1 MLHWIQMP
9 NIGSTARRAVPK
21 RTSFAPR
28 LRSLRRQLMAT
39 SVVLTLLGL
48 STLAWLVVRIDEQAR
63 ADRIGSELET
73 RTATARSLLYYEDG
87 VLRTDGLLDD
97 SATNGSPQ
105 VFAIESDGWVA
116 FDHGVRDFDLD
127 LVELA
132 DRAVQAEDQVAFTVS
147 DREGLE
153 VRVLAEPFYHDE
165 TDEVA
170 GAVVVTA
177 DARSGVIAHDRTA
190 RVVWLGSVALA
201 GLLGMVAW
209 LVINRSLAPASMA
222 LAQQERFVADAA
234 HELRRPLTSLR
245 ATAERGLRGDNP
257 DRSLDRIV
265 ELVDDAS
272 GMVDNML
279 VLARLDASGEGRSAR
294 TEPVRLDQLVES
306 MFDGIEDVDVQ
317 ADEAVVVH
325 IDASL
330 VRNAVFNLVANA
342 RQHGEVP
349 IEVVIE
355 QGRIRVLD
363 RGSGFSDQEKRAS
376 MDRFRSGSASTG
388 YGLGLS
394 LVQSVARVH
403 GGKVEVG
410 NRSDGS
416 GAEVVITFA

>member
-1 MLHWIQMP
+1 MADV
-9 NIGSTARRAVPK
+9 GSTAGRAVPK

-28 LRSLRRQLMAT
+28 LRRLRRQLMAT
-39 SVVLTLLGL
+39 SVVLTLIGL

-105 VFAIESDGWVA
+105 VFAIEIGGWIA
-116 FDHGVRDFDLD
+116 FDHGAREFDLD
-127 LVELA
+127 LLALA
-132 DRAVQAEDQVAFTVS
+132 DRAVQAEDQIAFTVL
-147 DREGLE
+147 DRAGLE
-153 VRVLAEPFYHDE
+153 VRILTEPFYHDE
-165 TDEVA
+165 TDEIA

-177 DARSGVIAHDRTA
+177 DARSGLIAHDRTA
-190 RVVWLGSVALA
+190 RVVWLGSAALA
-201 GLLGMVAW
+201 GLLGLVAW

-245 ATAERGLRGDNP
+245 ATAERGLRGENP
-257 DRSLDRIV
+257 NKSLDRIV

-279 VLARLDASGEGRSAR
+279 VLARLDASGEGRSAS

-306 MFDGIEDVDVQ
+306 MFDDVNDVDVQ
-317 ADEAVVVH
+317 AGEAVIAD

-342 RQHGEVP
+342 RQHGKPP
-349 IEVVIE
+349 IEIVVE
-355 QGRIRVLD
+355 QGRIRVRD
-363 RGSGFSDQEKRAS
+363 RGSGFSEAEKRAS
-376 MDRFRSGSASTG
+376 IDRFRSGPTSTG

-394 LVQSVARVH
+394 LVKSVARVH

-410 NRSDGS
+410 NRIDGP
-416 GAEVVITFA
+416 GAEVILTFG